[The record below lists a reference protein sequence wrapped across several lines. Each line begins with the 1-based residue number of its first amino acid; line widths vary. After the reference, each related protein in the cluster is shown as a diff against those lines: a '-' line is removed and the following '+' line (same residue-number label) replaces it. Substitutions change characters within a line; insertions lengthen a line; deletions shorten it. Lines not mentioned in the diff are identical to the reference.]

1 MDFDKC
7 DSITIYDHHP
17 RYDFVISIQCKNA
30 TLSKNP
36 IVAVQTVLY
45 AKETIQQTYFDDTE
59 N

>member
-7 DSITIYDHHP
+7 DSVTIYDHHP

-36 IVAVQTVLY
+36 IVAVQTVLHET
-45 AKETIQQTYFDDTE
+45 KNTIQ
-59 N
+59 